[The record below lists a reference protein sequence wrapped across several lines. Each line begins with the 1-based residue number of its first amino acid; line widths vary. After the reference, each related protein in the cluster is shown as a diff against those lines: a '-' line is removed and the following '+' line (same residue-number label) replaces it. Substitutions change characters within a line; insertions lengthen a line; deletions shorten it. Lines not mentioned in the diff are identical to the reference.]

1 MVTSVREMQRP
12 PRVRFGG
19 IVRVDKTLFGAGR
32 SAGLVLVVTVYVD
45 IFVGRDCNRT
55 RGFIR
60 LLFFIY

>member
-19 IVRVDKTLFGAGR
+19 IVRVGKTLFGAGR

-60 LLFFIY
+60 LLFIY